1 MLYLDFTLQ
10 KYEQYSVWQNNI
22 SKYVHFLSLIYVA
35 MMRILNYRKTARVFP
50 YLCRMLICMML
61 SLD

>member
-35 MMRILNYRKTARVFP
+35 MMRILNYRKTARDIL
-50 YLCRMLICMML
+50 YLCRRLTYKMLTL
-61 SLD
+61 E